1 MPSSLP
7 KISIVT
13 PSYNQACFIEET
25 ILSVLNQ
32 NYPNLEYWVFDGGS
46 TDGTL
51 EILGKYEGHLN
62 WVSRKDRGQS
72 DALNQGF
79 RQARGKILA
88 YLNSDDRYEPGALLK
103 VGDFMRSH
111 PKAYWVTGK
120 CRIIDAAGI
129 EIRYPITLY
138 KNFWLSFRNYKILS
152 ILDYVSQP
160 ATFWHRE
167 VIQKIGLFDESE
179 HFSMDYDYSLRAGQF
194 YKLWVIN
201 DYLASFRIHP
211 SAKSGQIID
220 YFKSDYA
227 IAQRY
232 TSSGALQRLH
242 RWHNAVIMRTY
253 ALMRKFGK

>member
-1 MPSSLP
+1 MASSLP

-13 PSYNQACFIEET
+13 PSYNQAGFIEET
-25 ILSVLNQ
+25 ILSVLDQ

-46 TDGTL
+46 TDGTV
-51 EILGKYEGHLN
+51 EILRKYEGRLH

-79 RQARGKILA
+79 RQARGEILA

-111 PKAYWVTGK
+111 PKAYWLTGK
-120 CRIIDAAGI
+120 CRIIDANGI
-129 EIRYPITLY
+129 EIRQPITLY
-138 KNFWLSFRNYKILS
+138 KNFWLFFRNYKILL

-167 VIQKIGLFDESE
+167 VIQKIGIFDESV

-194 YKLWVIN
+194 YKLWVID

-211 SAKSGQIID
+211 AAKSDQIID
-220 YFKSDYA
+220 YFNADYA
-227 IAQRY
+227 MAQRY
-232 TSSGALQRLH
+232 APSRALQRLH
-242 RWHNAVIMRTY
+242 RLHNAVITRTY
-253 ALMRKFGK
+253 TLMRKFRK